1 MIKMTNQSFDPFEW
15 IEKKTQPELDKQIDK
30 QAQKLLLTD
39 HLQPLHKSWRNK
51 DNLSACKI

>member
-1 MIKMTNQSFDPFEW
+1 MIKMTNQSFDLFEW
-15 IEKKTQPELDKQIDK
+15 IEKETQPELDKQIDK

-51 DNLSACKI
+51 DNLSAC